1 MELVEDCYHGLGKI
15 ESMNPLKSVMDL
27 DLNLKRDLKLLTYNV
42 QCYPWLPLWSKEIVA
57 WITTQS
63 GANLVAIQ
71 GLWSHHGEWSAAF
84 AARGW
89 NLLRPARESHITTM
103 GGFGSGLAFAFPI
116 GRWTLRDARYYPFLA
131 SSGLDTLVAKGWF
144 QLELSGGCRIINT
157 DMQENLDWLDRFA
170 IVKTHLD
177 MVRRQQARQLM
188 ATLERFDRNPTPTLI
203 VGSMHT
209 EVCPFSGW
217 GFVGVDS
224 DSEKRVDHLAL
235 VSLASLVSCKS
246 HRVFNLETGWSEHRP
261 VSFEV
266 FL

>member
-1 MELVEDCYHGLGKI
+1 LELFEDRHHGLGKI
-15 ESMNPLKSVMDL
+15 ESMNPLMPVMDL
-27 DLNLKRDLKLLTYNV
+27 DSGLNLDLKLLTYNV

-103 GGFGSGLAFAFPI
+103 GGVGSGLAFAFPI
-116 GRWTLRDARYYPFLA
+116 GQWVLRDARYYPFLA

-144 QLELSGGCRIINT
+144 QLELSGVCRIINT
-157 DMQENLDWLDRFA
+157 DMQEDLNWLQRFT
-170 IVKTHLD
+170 IVKTHVD

-188 ATLERFDRNPTPTLI
+188 ATLERFSVAPTLI
-203 VGSMHT
+203 VGTMHT
-209 EVCPFSGW
+209 EVCPFPGW

-224 DSEKRVDHLAL
+224 ESGSCGNHLAL
-235 VSLASLVSCKS
+235 PLASSLVSCKS

>member
-1 MELVEDCYHGLGKI
+1 LELDKDYHHGLGKI
-15 ESMNPLKSVMDL
+15 ESTNPLKPVMDL
-27 DLNLKRDLKLLTYNV
+27 DLKLLTYNV
-42 QCYPWLPLWSKEIVA
+42 QCYPWLLLWSKEVVA

-63 GANLVAIQ
+63 GANLVALQ

-131 SSGLDTLVAKGWF
+131 SSGLDTLVSKGWF
-144 QLELSGGCRIINT
+144 QLELSGVCRIINT
-157 DMQENLDWLDRFA
+157 DMQG
-170 IVKTHLD
+170 D
-177 MVRRQQARQLM
+177 MEC
-188 ATLERFDRNPTPTLI
+188 LERFTKPHSDEVRRHQAWQMMAALERFSVFPTLI

-209 EVCPFSGW
+209 EVCPFPGW
-217 GFVGVDS
+217 SFVGVDS

-235 VSLASLVSCKS
+235 GPSLSCKN